1 MKKIIITMRW
11 GQQQIIKTE
20 LFESKQHAIDF
31 YNTTTQELEMEYN
44 NIKITKIEEKQ
55 NGSIKKI

>member
-11 GQQQIIKTE
+11 GREQIIKTE

-31 YNTTTQELEMEYN
+31 YKTVTQELEMEYN
-44 NIKITKIEEKQ
+44 NIKITKIEEKN

>member
-31 YNTTTQELEMEYN
+31 YKTATQELEMEYN
-44 NIKITKIEEKQ
+44 NIKITKIEEKN